1 MSENIQCPFGTGA
14 CPSTINNSNEIE
26 RLNERMELQNKYIIE
41 KIDTIATDVR
51 EVKTFLNEKLDD
63 KIDERIQIQLDK
75 WQAKIFRWI
84 LVTLLGSG
92 GLSALL
98 AVLIK

>member
-1 MSENIQCPFGTGA
+1 MSDNIQCPFGTGS

-41 KIDTIATDVR
+41 KIDTIASDVK
-51 EVKTFLNEKLDD
+51 EVKTFLNERLDD

-75 WQAKIFRWI
+75 YQAKMFRWC
-84 LVTLLGSG
+84 LTALLGSG
-92 GLSALL
+92 GLSAIIAL
-98 AVLIK
+98 LIK